1 MGLPPKPRLAPCL
14 NPKGVRTPKRA
25 ADEAAPMLRQL
36 RTKFIALNMTLAA
49 LVLAASFATICYADY
64 RADIDDVRNRLMA
77 ATSRSLHEPQLI
89 PDAEPFHRGEAPRED
104 GENAAD
110 ADGTDDDDNRAGNE
124 AAGGTDADNDAEG
137 ATSGNANPGKSVEG
151 AETPAE
157 DGSAP
162 APTQDIGA
170 GTSDPGFAPPRIGGP
185 GTAEEA
191 SLPVAVYYIADRTV
205 MQLTDRSGATVP
217 EALLVH
223 AIPEVVSA
231 EAPWGYLPD
240 VGLYFA
246 KHEAGPDLMVAFA
259 DGSAADGWRSLALV
273 LTAVGLGALGLLFL
287 LNLVFSRWALRP
299 VQQAW
304 AQQQQ
309 FIADATHELKTPL
322 TVILA
327 NNAILR
333 QRGSDT
339 IASQRQWIESTQME
353 AERMQSLVTDMLD
366 LARPTPQGAQTSEGP
381 AAVVDLSRLV
391 EGEALTFEAVAFERD
406 LTWQC
411 TVAPGIAVRGNAA
424 RLQRAVAV
432 LLDNACKYT
441 DPGGTVAVTLR
452 AATGDAVLSV
462 RNSGEPIDAAD
473 LPHLFDRF
481 YRADK
486 ARTHNAVDSENDGAG
501 GYGLGLAI
509 ARDIAQA
516 HKGARRHQHRT
527 RRHHLH
533 SALAL
538 GIKRPRRRE
547 EDRGAGGLGQIEVA
561 WLPGRMPGQSG
572 DATSP
577 ALRRSLKF
585 AARRSRRRRAGFGET
600 PWKDGSL
607 TARRLPARRAPAI
620 GAAPLPF
627 EDVSVEVEAEGVED
641 LVWVVGKAHGA
652 RRHDVTVAAA
662 VGEPAYRHGIE
673 QRDGA
678 GRAHV
683 PTAAAL
689 HAVARGVGNA

>member
-1 MGLPPKPRLAPCL
+1 MGLPPKPRLASWL
-14 NPKGVRTPKRA
+14 HPKGVRTPKRA

-36 RTKFIALNMTLAA
+36 RTKFIALNMALAA

-89 PDAEPFHRGEAPRED
+89 PDAEPLHRGEGPRED
-104 GENAAD
+104 GENAPD
-110 ADGTDDDDNRAGNE
+110 AGNTEDGGNRADDE
-124 AAGGTDADNDAEG
+124 ATSDVEAGDAEG
-137 ATSGNANPGKSVEG
+137 APGGNAGANPGESAEG

-223 AIPEVVSA
+223 AIPEVFSA
-231 EAPWGYLPD
+231 EEPWGYLPD

-309 FIADATHELKTPL
+309 FIADASHELKTPL

-333 QRGSDT
+333 QRGGDT

-353 AERMQSLVTDMLD
+353 AERMQGLVTDMLD
-366 LARPTPQGAQTSEGP
+366 LARPAPEGAQASEDP

-391 EGEALTFEAVAFERD
+391 EGEALTFEAVAFERELMWECAID
-406 LTWQC
+406 K
-411 TVAPGIAVRGNAA
+411 GITVRGNAT

-441 DPGGTVAVTLR
+441 NAGGTVTVTLR
-452 AATGDAVLSV
+452 AHAGEAVLSV
-462 RNSGEPIDAAD
+462 RNSGEPIDEAD

-481 YRADK
+481 YRVDA
-486 ARTHNAVDSENDGAG
+486 ARTHNAADAENNGGEPGAETG

-516 HKGARRHQHRT
+516 HKGTIA
-527 RRHHLH
+527 
-533 SALAL
+533 
-538 GIKRPRRRE
+538 
-547 EDRGAGGLGQIEVA
+547 V
-561 WLPGRMPGQSG
+561 
-572 DATSP
+572 TS
-577 ALRRSLKF
+577 
-585 AARRSRRRRAGFGET
+585 
-600 PWKDGSL
+600 
-607 TARRLPARRAPAI
+607 TAQEGTTFTLRLP
-620 GAAPLPF
+620 L
-627 EDVSVEVEAEGVED
+627 
-641 LVWVVGKAHGA
+641 
-652 RRHDVTVAAA
+652 T
-662 VGEPAYRHGIE
+662 
-673 QRDGA
+673 
-678 GRAHV
+678 
-683 PTAAAL
+683 
-689 HAVARGVGNA
+689 

>member
-1 MGLPPKPRLAPCL
+1 MGLPPKPRLASWL
-14 NPKGVRTPKRA
+14 HPKGVRTPKRA
-25 ADEAAPMLRQL
+25 ADDTAPMLRQL
-36 RTKFIALNMTLAA
+36 RTKFIALNMALAA

-64 RADIDDVRNRLMA
+64 RADIDDVRNRLMG

-110 ADGTDDDDNRAGNE
+110 AGNTEDGGNRADDEE
-124 AAGGTDADNDAEG
+124 ASDVEAGDAEG
-137 ATSGNANPGKSVEG
+137 APGGNAGADPGKSVEG
-151 AETPAE
+151 AETPIE

-309 FIADATHELKTPL
+309 FIADASHELKTPL

-353 AERMQSLVTDMLD
+353 AERMQGLVTDMLD
-366 LARPTPQGAQTSEGP
+366 LARPAPEGAQTSEGP

-391 EGEALTFEAVAFERD
+391 EGEALTFEAVAFERELMWECAID
-406 LTWQC
+406 K
-411 TVAPGIAVRGNAA
+411 GITVRGNAT

-441 DPGGTVAVTLR
+441 NAGGTVTVTLR
-452 AATGDAVLSV
+452 AHAGEAVLSV
-462 RNSGEPIDAAD
+462 RNSGEPIDEAD

-481 YRADK
+481 YRADA
-486 ARTHNAVDSENDGAG
+486 ARTHNAADAENNGGEPGAETG

-516 HKGARRHQHRT
+516 HKGTIA
-527 RRHHLH
+527 
-533 SALAL
+533 
-538 GIKRPRRRE
+538 
-547 EDRGAGGLGQIEVA
+547 V
-561 WLPGRMPGQSG
+561 
-572 DATSP
+572 TS
-577 ALRRSLKF
+577 
-585 AARRSRRRRAGFGET
+585 
-600 PWKDGSL
+600 
-607 TARRLPARRAPAI
+607 TAQEGTTFTLRLP
-620 GAAPLPF
+620 L
-627 EDVSVEVEAEGVED
+627 
-641 LVWVVGKAHGA
+641 
-652 RRHDVTVAAA
+652 T
-662 VGEPAYRHGIE
+662 
-673 QRDGA
+673 
-678 GRAHV
+678 
-683 PTAAAL
+683 
-689 HAVARGVGNA
+689 

>member
-1 MGLPPKPRLAPCL
+1 MGLPPKPRLASWL
-14 NPKGVRTPKRA
+14 HPKGVRTPKRA

-36 RTKFIALNMTLAA
+36 RTKFIALNMALAA

-104 GENAAD
+104 GGNAAD
-110 ADGTDDDDNRAGNE
+110 AGNTEDGGNRADDE
-124 AAGGTDADNDAEG
+124 AASDVEAGDAEG
-137 ATSGNANPGKSVEG
+137 APGGNAGANPGESAEG

-309 FIADATHELKTPL
+309 FIADASHELKTPL

-333 QRGSDT
+333 QRGGDT

-366 LARPTPQGAQTSEGP
+366 LARPAPEGAQASEGP

-406 LTWQC
+406 LTWEC
-411 TVAPGIAVRGNAA
+411 TVEPGISVRGSGT

-441 DPGGTVAVTLR
+441 DPDGTVAVALR
-452 AATGDAVLSV
+452 AQAGEAILAV
-462 RNSGEPIDAAD
+462 RNTGAPINAAD

-486 ARTHNAVDSENDGAG
+486 ARTHNAVDSENDSIG

-516 HKGARRHQHRT
+516 HKGAIT
-527 RRHHLH
+527 
-533 SALAL
+533 
-538 GIKRPRRRE
+538 
-547 EDRGAGGLGQIEVA
+547 VA
-561 WLPGRMPGQSG
+561 S
-572 DATSP
+572 
-577 ALRRSLKF
+577 
-585 AARRSRRRRAGFGET
+585 
-600 PWKDGSL
+600 
-607 TARRLPARRAPAI
+607 TAQEGTTFTLRLP
-620 GAAPLPF
+620 L
-627 EDVSVEVEAEGVED
+627 
-641 LVWVVGKAHGA
+641 
-652 RRHDVTVAAA
+652 T
-662 VGEPAYRHGIE
+662 
-673 QRDGA
+673 
-678 GRAHV
+678 
-683 PTAAAL
+683 
-689 HAVARGVGNA
+689 

>member
-1 MGLPPKPRLAPCL
+1 MGLPPKPRLASWL
-14 NPKGVRTPKRA
+14 HPKGVRTPKRA
-25 ADEAAPMLRQL
+25 ADDTAPMLRQL
-36 RTKFIALNMTLAA
+36 RTKFIALNMALAA

-64 RADIDDVRNRLMA
+64 RADIDDVRNRLMG

-110 ADGTDDDDNRAGNE
+110 AGNTEDGGNRADDEE
-124 AAGGTDADNDAEG
+124 ASDVEAG
-137 ATSGNANPGKSVEG
+137 
-151 AETPAE
+151 ETPIE

-309 FIADATHELKTPL
+309 FIADASHELKTPL

-333 QRGSDT
+333 QRGGDT
-339 IASQRQWIESTQME
+339 IASQME
-353 AERMQSLVTDMLD
+353 AERMQGLVTDMLD
-366 LARPTPQGAQTSEGP
+366 LARPAPEGAQTSEGP

-391 EGEALTFEAVAFERD
+391 EGEALTFEAVAFERELMWECAID
-406 LTWQC
+406 K
-411 TVAPGIAVRGNAA
+411 GITVRGNAT

-441 DPGGTVAVTLR
+441 NAGGTVTVTLR
-452 AATGDAVLSV
+452 AHAGEAVLSV
-462 RNSGEPIDAAD
+462 RNSGEPIDEAD

-481 YRADK
+481 YRADA
-486 ARTHNAVDSENDGAG
+486 ARTHNAADAENNGGEPGAETG

-516 HKGARRHQHRT
+516 HKGTIA
-527 RRHHLH
+527 
-533 SALAL
+533 
-538 GIKRPRRRE
+538 
-547 EDRGAGGLGQIEVA
+547 V
-561 WLPGRMPGQSG
+561 
-572 DATSP
+572 TS
-577 ALRRSLKF
+577 
-585 AARRSRRRRAGFGET
+585 
-600 PWKDGSL
+600 
-607 TARRLPARRAPAI
+607 TAQEGTTFTLRLP
-620 GAAPLPF
+620 L
-627 EDVSVEVEAEGVED
+627 
-641 LVWVVGKAHGA
+641 
-652 RRHDVTVAAA
+652 T
-662 VGEPAYRHGIE
+662 
-673 QRDGA
+673 
-678 GRAHV
+678 
-683 PTAAAL
+683 
-689 HAVARGVGNA
+689 

>member
-1 MGLPPKPRLAPCL
+1 MGLPPKPRLASCL

-110 ADGTDDDDNRAGNE
+110 AGNTEDGGNRADDE
-124 AAGGTDADNDAEG
+124 AASDVEAGDAEG
-137 ATSGNANPGKSVEG
+137 APGGNAGANPGESAED

-309 FIADATHELKTPL
+309 FIADASHELKTPL

-333 QRGSDT
+333 QRGGDT

-353 AERMQSLVTDMLD
+353 AERMQGLVTDMLD
-366 LARPTPQGAQTSEGP
+366 LARPAPEGAQTSEGP

-406 LTWQC
+406 LTWEC
-411 TVAPGIAVRGNAA
+411 TVEPGISVRGSGT

-516 HKGARRHQHRT
+516 HKGAIAVT
-527 RRHHLH
+527 
-533 SALAL
+533 STA
-538 GIKRPRRRE
+538 E
-547 EDRGAGGLGQIEVA
+547 EGTTFTL
-561 WLPGRMPGQSG
+561 
-572 DATSP
+572 
-577 ALRRSLKF
+577 
-585 AARRSRRRRAGFGET
+585 
-600 PWKDGSL
+600 
-607 TARRLPARRAPAI
+607 RLPLA
-620 GAAPLPF
+620 
-627 EDVSVEVEAEGVED
+627 
-641 LVWVVGKAHGA
+641 
-652 RRHDVTVAAA
+652 
-662 VGEPAYRHGIE
+662 
-673 QRDGA
+673 
-678 GRAHV
+678 
-683 PTAAAL
+683 
-689 HAVARGVGNA
+689 